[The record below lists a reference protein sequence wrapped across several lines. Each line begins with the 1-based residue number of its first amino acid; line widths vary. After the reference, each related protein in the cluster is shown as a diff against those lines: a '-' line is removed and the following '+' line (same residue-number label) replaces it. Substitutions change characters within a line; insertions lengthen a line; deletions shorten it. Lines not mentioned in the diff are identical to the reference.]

1 MPHYKFSDLA
11 YNITDKKMPDPG
23 DERTYIGLEHLD
35 SGSLA
40 VTRWGGEIELK
51 GQKLVMKKG
60 DILFGRRNTYLRRA
74 AIAPHDGIFS
84 AHGMIFKP
92 KTEVIDPDY
101 FPFFIASD
109 YFMNAAIRI
118 SVGSLS
124 PTVNWKTL
132 KELEFDIPTLEQQRE
147 SAKILKAANELKE
160 SYQALLLKTDDL
172 VKSQFIEW
180 FGDPVWNTLNLP
192 ISTIGQET
200 ECIVS
205 GQCLNGSP
213 GVLRQGEKAV
223 LKVSAVTY
231 GYFKEDEYK
240 VLYDVK
246 QVSKGICPMKGDLLF
261 SRANTREYVGATAL
275 IDKDYPNL
283 FLPDK
288 LWKLVFKE
296 TIHPVFAK
304 HFLSHPS
311 VRKVLSEIATGTSG
325 SMYNI
330 SMDKLRALKITVPSL
345 SVQEQFVEFARQ
357 SDKSKFE
364 LKQAIEGVNLLI
376 KSMIQQEFN

>member
-1 MPHYKFSDLA
+1 
-11 YNITDKKMPDPG
+11 
-23 DERTYIGLEHLD
+23 
-35 SGSLA
+35 
-40 VTRWGGEIELK
+40 
-51 GQKLVMKKG
+51 
-60 DILFGRRNTYLRRA
+60 
-74 AIAPHDGIFS
+74 
-84 AHGMIFKP
+84 
-92 KTEVIDPDY
+92 
-101 FPFFIASD
+101 
-109 YFMNAAIRI
+109 
-118 SVGSLS
+118 
-124 PTVNWKTL
+124 
-132 KELEFDIPTLEQQRE
+132 
-147 SAKILKAANELKE
+147 
-160 SYQALLLKTDDL
+160 
-172 VKSQFIEW
+172 
-180 FGDPVWNTLNLP
+180 
-192 ISTIGQET
+192 
-200 ECIVS
+200 
-205 GQCLNGSP
+205 
-213 GVLRQGEKAV
+213 
-223 LKVSAVTY
+223 
-231 GYFKEDEYK
+231 
-240 VLYDVK
+240 
-246 QVSKGICPMKGDLLF
+246 MKGDLLF